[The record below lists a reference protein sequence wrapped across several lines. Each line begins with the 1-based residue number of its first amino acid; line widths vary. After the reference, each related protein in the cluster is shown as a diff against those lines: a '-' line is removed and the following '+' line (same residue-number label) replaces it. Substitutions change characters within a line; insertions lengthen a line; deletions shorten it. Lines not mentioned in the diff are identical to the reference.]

1 MHLYLLTLKLIC
13 VLVNLWHCLN
23 VSVGW
28 SPTLYSKNKRVKN
41 LFAHV
46 RYSKYVLDFSII
58 VQM

>member
-1 MHLYLLTLKLIC
+1 MHLTLKLIC
-13 VLVNLWHCLN
+13 LLVNLWHCLN
-23 VSVGW
+23 VGW

-46 RYSKYVLDFSII
+46 RYSKYVPVLDFSII

>member
-1 MHLYLLTLKLIC
+1 MHLTPKLIC
-13 VLVNLWHCLN
+13 LLVNLWHCLN
-23 VSVGW
+23 VGW

-46 RYSKYVLDFSII
+46 RYSKYALDFSII